1 MLVPGEDTNSSAAA
15 TSTGG
20 DGISASGGTSDAGT
34 SGGGQLE
41 TSGGNAGS
49 ASGSSSKGGASAGNS
64 SGGAGGR
71 SSASGSGGASA
82 GSVNGGSGG
91 ASAGAG
97 GSGGSAG
104 ALGVDPCSR
113 ASWNASASESSL
125 RTDVPQLY
133 NPPAQAIDGDGDTRW
148 SSGQAQI
155 GGEWFLLDLGAV
167 AAHITQIVLDTSNH
181 ATDFPAGYKLEV
193 STDGTNYSLVTSGSG
208 SSLTTIAFSDK
219 SARYLKITQ
228 TSTSAS
234 WWSIQEISISCQS
247 N

>member
-1 MLVPGEDTNSSAAA
+1 M
-15 TSTGG
+15 
-20 DGISASGGTSDAGT
+20 
-34 SGGGQLE
+34 
-41 TSGGNAGS
+41 
-49 ASGSSSKGGASAGNS
+49 
-64 SGGAGGR
+64 
-71 SSASGSGGASA
+71 
-82 GSVNGGSGG
+82 
-91 ASAGAG
+91 
-97 GSGGSAG
+97 
-104 ALGVDPCSR
+104 R
-113 ASWNASASESSL
+113 ANWTASASESSL

-133 NPPAQAIDGDGDTRW
+133 NPPPQAIDGDGSTRW

-167 AAHITQIVLDTSNH
+167 AAHLTQIVLDTSNH

-193 STDGTNYSLVTSGSG
+193 STDGTSYSLVTSGSG

-247 N
+247 D